1 MLSILNVKN
10 VILNHDKPLGAFSF
24 LLNEKKEN
32 IKTTYIKIMNLFWF
46 NMELT
51 ET

>member
-1 MLSILNVKN
+1 MKN
-10 VILNHDKPLGAFSF
+10 VILNDDKPLGAFSF
-24 LLNEKKEN
+24 LWNEQKEN
-32 IKTTYIKIMNLFWF
+32 IKTTYAKIMKLFWF